1 MLLKRK
7 LKWDPKS
14 EEFLGGGS
22 AREANNMRSRS
33 MRAPWTLDA

>member
-7 LKWDPKS
+7 LKWDPKTES
-14 EEFLGGGS
+14 FIGDK
-22 AREANNMRSRS
+22 EANAMRSRP